1 MANISLKTLKILI
14 ISNIVI
20 GLIAFATGVIALAM
34 KEYII
39 AIVMFI
45 VAGWEIANSI
55 KWKRKWLKK

>member
-45 VAGWEIANSI
+45 VAGWEITNSI